1 MDNAQNDRR
10 QRMLEKVR
18 KLLAMARDGRG
29 NATEEQTA
37 MRQAN
42 KLMAEYGIAEAECDL
57 ASLDAGTMSFGEAQ
71 CMPDGRAPEQG
82 VTHKTMPGHI
92 GTLALA
98 VAKFTDSIVILK
110 TTANGKTLIFRGER
124 NDVLL
129 ARWLLGVLIY
139 SINRE
144 QKDSGWSSKADAT
157 AFKVGATRELYK
169 RLFALHA
176 ERQAMYQAAQRE
188 SNSRALVVVDRKH
201 GQIAKLFGAQ
211 RVRHTAAR
219 GRGDNGAGIAGREAG
234 QRINIPAGRP
244 IGGTAQRAIA

>member
-29 NATEEQTA
+29 NENEEATA

-42 KLMAEYGIAEAECDL
+42 HLMAEYGIAEAECDL

-110 TTANGKTLIFRGER
+110 TTANGKTLVFRGEK

-129 ARWLLGVLIY
+129 ARWLLGVLVH
-139 SINRE
+139 SIDRE
-144 QKDSGWSSKADAT
+144 QKSSGWSSKSDAA

-201 GQIAKLFGAQ
+201 GQIVKLFGVQ
-211 RVRHTAAR
+211 RVRHSSSR
-219 GRGDNGAGIAGREAG
+219 GRGDTGAGVAGREAG
-234 QRINIPAGRP
+234 HSVTITPRRTESGD
-244 IGGTAQRAIA
+244 